1 MGEAEKVESQVKNLP
16 PAELAKFRDWF
27 FEFDAEVWDRKVRA
41 DSESGKLDNLIAD
54 ARSEFNSGQA
64 REI

>member
-27 FEFDAEVWDRKVRA
+27 FEFDAEVWDCKVLA
-41 DSESGKLDNLIAD
+41 DSEAGKLDNLIAE

>member
-1 MGEAEKVESQVKNLP
+1 MGEAEKIESQVKSLR

-27 FEFDAEVWDRKVRA
+27 LEFDAEVWDRKLQA
-41 DSESGKLDNLIAD
+41 DSEAGKLEKLLAE
-54 ARSEFNSGQA
+54 ARSDFSSGRA